1 MFTKIEYSLKT
12 FKKIEI
18 LKSLFSAHNE
28 IKYEINNN
36 NNTPPRYRKM
46 N

>member
-1 MFTKIEYSLKT
+1 MFTKIEYSLKI

-18 LKSLFSAHNE
+18 LKRLFSAHNE

-36 NNTPPRYRKM
+36 NTPPRYRKM